1 MKTNGL
7 FHLSLFGLA
16 SFPSAFISMPPM
28 SQALCFAGKF
38 TKLIKMGP
46 LTLKKAKPNHG
57 SQNSDVSK
65 HT

>member
-1 MKTNGL
+1 MKTNRL
-7 FHLSLFGLA
+7 FHLSLFGLD
-16 SFPSAFISMPPM
+16 SFPSTFILMPPM
-28 SQALCFAGKF
+28 SQALCFAGKL

-57 SQNSDVSK
+57 SQNSDVPK